1 MTNNSLHHIAREG
14 ALHMALSCDEIEI
27 TMPKVDKRGPS

>member
-14 ALHMALSCDEIEI
+14 ALHMALSCDEMEI
-27 TMPKVDKRGPS
+27 TMLKYNAKGR

>member
-14 ALHMALSCDEIEI
+14 ALHMALSCDEMEI
-27 TMPKVDKRGPS
+27 KMLKVDKRGPS

>member
-14 ALHMALSCDEIEI
+14 ALQMGLSCDEMGI
-27 TMPKVDKRGPS
+27 TMLKVDKRGPS